1 VVHDLSDGGLAAAA
15 TDLALVNDIGVYLEP
30 RRDIAS
36 DAWLWGEDQARYLIA
51 VPADEAEFIYTTA
64 DEAGVSAEPVGV
76 VGGCEIAYG
85 EDAVDLDALRAAWEG
100 WMPNY
105 MAKAG

>member
-1 VVHDLSDGGLAAAA
+1 MSASTSNHAA
-15 TDLALVNDIGVYLEP
+15 TST
-30 RRDIAS
+30 RRHGCG
-36 DAWLWGEDQARYLIA
+36 GEDQARYLVA
-51 VPADEAEFIYTTA
+51 VPAGEAEFIYTCA
-64 DEAGVSAEPVGV
+64 DEAGVPAEPVGV

-85 EDAVDLDALRAAWEG
+85 DDAIDLADLRAAWEG